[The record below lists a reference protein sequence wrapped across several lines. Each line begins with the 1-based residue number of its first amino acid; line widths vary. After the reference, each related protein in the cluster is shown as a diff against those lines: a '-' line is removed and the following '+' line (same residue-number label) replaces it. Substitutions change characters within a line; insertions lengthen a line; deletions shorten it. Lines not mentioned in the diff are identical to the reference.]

1 MSTGVASWPTKAY
14 RFWLHEM
21 KLLLPPTIYFFCAF
35 NVIVVTTNL
44 LTRSYWFALTN
55 FLTATALALIVG
67 KAVLVADK
75 FRTID
80 RFRGAPLIK
89 PILYKTVFYC
99 LVVSLFRVV
108 EQLIHF
114 SFDSDGFRI
123 AFREALEAFTWHRFM
138 AIQIWLFTCF
148 LLYVTATELSAAL
161 GPGKLKQM
169 LFGPRAG

>member
-1 MSTGVASWPTKAY
+1 VSLHVASWPGKAY

-44 LTRSYWFALTN
+44 LTRNYFFALTN
-55 FLTATALALIVG
+55 FLAATALALLVG

-75 FRTID
+75 FRVID
-80 RFRGAPLIK
+80 RFRHAPLIK

-99 LVVSLFRVV
+99 LVVTLFRVI

-114 SFDSDGFRI
+114 SFDGDGFRV
-123 AFREALEAFTWHRFM
+123 AFREALDAFTWRRFA

-148 LLYVTATELSAAL
+148 LLYVTATSLSAAL
-161 GPGKLKQM
+161 GPGKLRQLM
-169 LFGPRAG
+169 FGPRGG

>member
-1 MSTGVASWPTKAY
+1 VSLQVASWPAKAF

-21 KLLLPPTIYFFCAF
+21 RLLLPPTIYFFFAF

-55 FLTATALALIVG
+55 FLTATALALLVG

-75 FRTID
+75 FRAIH
-80 RFRGAPLIK
+80 RFRNAPLIK

-99 LVVSLFRVV
+99 LVVMLFRIV

-114 SFDSDGFRI
+114 SADGNGFRV
-123 AFREALEAFTWHRFM
+123 AFREALDAFTWHRFA

-148 LLYVTATELSAAL
+148 LLYVTASEISSAL
-161 GPGKLKQM
+161 GPGKLKQ
-169 LFGPRAG
+169 LIFGPRTG